1 MSRQQL
7 WSIEQSILMY
17 KFKIA
22 NKNIFAASVD
32 WQDTV
37 VLQEIKLYPE

>member
-1 MSRQQL
+1 MKYNRA
-7 WSIEQSILMY
+7 LMY

-32 WQDTV
+32 QQDPV
-37 VLQEIKLYPE
+37 VLQEIKLYSEQEE